1 MMTDPKKRTDRTTR
15 KATAG
20 RGREGAAGRP
30 VRAGIRRRRIDAG
43 TTSRPYGVSPSPQG
57 VRMHPTLAA
66 GPARGGVGGRLL
78 AEYE

>member
-20 RGREGAAGRP
+20 RGRKGRLDVP
-30 VRAGIRRRRIDAG
+30 SVRIRRRRIDAG

-66 GPARGGVGGRLL
+66 GPAPGGVGGGLL

>member
-20 RGREGAAGRP
+20 RGRKGRLDVP
-30 VRAGIRRRRIDAG
+30 SVRIRRRRIDAG
-43 TTSRPYGVSPSPQG
+43 TTSRPYGVSPSP
-57 VRMHPTLAA
+57 T
-66 GPARGGVGGRLL
+66 RGSHAPDVGGRPRCGGGGGRLL